1 MINATQIRKG
11 MIIIHLNEPHR
22 VRESK
27 HRAPGKGAAFVRVL
41 LKNLRTGASYEH
53 RFASGDA
60 VNRATLDHREMEFLY
75 RDGNVCHFMDTENYE
90 QIGLDRESL
99 AESWDYL
106 KEGQTITVE
115 FFDGNPIGVELP
127 STVELKVVETEA
139 ELKGATASNSPKPA
153 KLETGVT
160 VQVPPFIREGELIR
174 VDPSQGRY
182 IERAR

>member
-1 MINATQIRKG
+1 MINATRIRKG
-11 MIIIHLNEPHR
+11 MIIIHQNEPHR
-22 VRESK
+22 VRESQ
-27 HRAPGKGAAFVRVL
+27 HRTPGKGAAFVRVL

-53 RFASGDA
+53 RYASGDA

-90 QIGLDRESL
+90 QIGLD
-99 AESWDYL
+99 
-106 KEGQTITVE
+106 
-115 FFDGNPIGVELP
+115 FDGNPIGVKLP
-127 STVELKVVETEA
+127 ATVELKVVETEA

-153 KLETGVT
+153 RLETGVT

>member
-11 MIIIHLNEPHR
+11 MILIHQNEPHR
-22 VRESK
+22 VRESQ

-60 VNRATLDHREMEFLY
+60 VDRATLDHREMEFLY
-75 RDGNVCHFMDTENYE
+75 RDGNICHFMDTENYE
-90 QIGLDRESL
+90 QIGLDREAL

-106 KEGQTITVE
+106 KEGQALTVE

-153 KLETGVT
+153 RLETGVT
-160 VQVPPFIREGELIR
+160 VQVPPFIRSGELIR